1 MKFKLLYI
9 KILLLLTTSL
19 FAQNNIDVEGK
30 YVKLIDRLARHE
42 KIKKAFSTK
51 EKPEPLTLKR
61 HIELTETEAPPFK
74 E

>member
-42 KIKKAFSTK
+42 KIKKAWVQFHN
-51 EKPEPLTLKR
+51 R
-61 HIELTETEAPPFK
+61 NAA
-74 E
+74 